1 MARGNKNKG
10 KFVDNS
16 LEELFNDAAD
26 ALGNSSE
33 GIPVDG
39 LEDIYELNL
48 DIIGQDAN
56 TMASSNIQNLLRCYN
71 SKEFVEEHPDF
82 KRRIDTEIEGLRKL
96 YKMAKIDEEIHDH
109 LCTAISKN
117 PSNAS
122 LYMAQARI
130 QDKILV
136 IDKEI
141 RERIAGFNKII
152 SGYQLELNFSETRTP
167 DTDAPTTTELNDGAV
182 LSRGSKAFIEQMN
195 REEASHEYDPDDLPP
210 FCEVNDAG
218 QVIDTDTGEI
228 MGKIKE

>member
-1 MARGNKNKG
+1 MAQRNKNKG
-10 KFVDNS
+10 KFADNS
-16 LEELFNDAAD
+16 LEELFNDAVG
-26 ALGNSSE
+26 ALGNNPE

-39 LEDIYELNL
+39 LENIYELDL

-56 TMASSNIQNLLRCYN
+56 TMASSSIQNLLRCYN

-122 LYMAQARI
+122 LYMVQVRV
-130 QDKILV
+130 QDKILT

-152 SGYQLELNFSETRTP
+152 SGYQLELNFSETRIP
-167 DTDAPTTTELNDGAV
+167 DTDVSTTTELDDGAV

-195 REEASHEYDPDDLPP
+195 QEEAS
-210 FCEVNDAG
+210 
-218 QVIDTDTGEI
+218 QVIDTDTGEMLACG

>member
-33 GIPVDG
+33 GISVDG

-48 DIIGQDAN
+48 DIIGQDAS

-122 LYMAQARI
+122 LYMAQARV
-130 QDKILV
+130 QDKILA

-152 SGYQLELNFSETRTP
+152 SGYQLELNFSETRMP
-167 DTDAPTTTELNDGAV
+167 DTGVPTTTELKDGAV

-195 REEASHEYDPDDLPP
+195 QEETSHEYDPDDLPP

>member
-39 LEDIYELNL
+39 LEDIYELDL

-122 LYMAQARI
+122 LYMAQVRV
-130 QDKILV
+130 QDKILA

-167 DTDAPTTTELNDGAV
+167 DTDVSTTTELDDGAV

-195 REEASHEYDPDDLPP
+195 QEEASQEYDPDDLPP